1 MDIKAFYIV
10 VVALVAGCSSPATRV
25 LADATSHALPAKAV
39 IDVPDVREAIEI
51 EKQTDANSGSS
62 APEGTQWFEILEGST
77 PVIVTA
83 PHATKPFR
91 EGQYRFADGGG
102 TAALAKMLNKL
113 AGVTVVYTTFA
124 SPSDPNFYDD
134 NEFKAAVD
142 TLISSKRPIFFL
154 DLHGSNAY
162 RPYDVDLGTMNG
174 QSLLGQDAL
183 ALDIVEA
190 LRSEGLT
197 NISYNYFPAAA
208 NQTLTKFAS
217 ARGVPA
223 IQLEINTTWLVPAE
237 GDLAGHRFAQLLQAL
252 VRYIDAHTGAPPSTE

>member
-25 LADATSHALPAKAV
+25 LADATSRALPAKAV

-51 EKQTDANSGSS
+51 EKQTDANSGAS
-62 APEGTQWFEILEGST
+62 APDGTQWFEILEGPT

-91 EGQYRFADGGG
+91 EGEYRFADGGG

-134 NEFKAAVD
+134 NDFKKAVD
-142 TLISSKRPIFFL
+142 TLISSKHPVFFL

-174 QSLLGQDAL
+174 KSLLGQDAL

-190 LRSEGLT
+190 LRAEGLT

-223 IQLEINTTWLVPAE
+223 IQLEINTTWLVPVE

-252 VRYIDAHTGAPPSTE
+252 VRYLDARTGAPTER

>member
-39 IDVPDVREAIEI
+39 IDVSDVREAIEI

-124 SPSDPNFYDD
+124 NFYDD

-174 QSLLGQDAL
+174 KSLLGQDAPARPAATL
-183 ALDIVEA
+183 EPANVAETCYAEA
-190 LRSEGLT
+190 LSGDGRML
-197 NISYNYFPAAA
+197 
-208 NQTLTKFAS
+208 
-217 ARGVPA
+217 ARA
-223 IQLEINTTWLVPAE
+223 CFQR
-237 GDLAGHRFAQLLQAL
+237 D
-252 VRYIDAHTGAPPSTE
+252 PSTFLMIASRVYVHARWRHMGCARLA